1 MGVEE
6 EMAKLLSM
14 PKVLPNKENAAVA
27 LQGAEEGIVL
37 LKNDGVLP
45 LKEKSLA
52 LFGAGAIDT
61 IICGTGS
68 GYVLTPYLIN
78 VLDGLKNEGYE
89 ITSENWLN
97 RFKAASQDARKD
109 DSKKFSM
116 IDLYFSGLKTMIDD
130 IEITEDDLKEAKK
143 AQTAF
148 YAIRRVAGEGQDR
161 YAKEGDYYLSTK
173 EKENLDK
180 LNQAFKRVVVILN
193 TSVIDVSY
201 IAALPNVKGIIYL
214 GLAGL
219 EAGHALGEI
228 VSGKVNPSGR
238 LTDTWAKRYEDYPAS
253 KTFSH
258 NDGNVT
264 QEDYAEGI
272 YVGYRYFDSF
282 GIEPL
287 FPFGFGLSY
296 TRFERRLVKYVVEA
310 GRIILDLSV
319 KNIGEVSGKDV
330 EEIYVSAP
338 VGKLDKPYQE
348 LKGYQKTKELKPGEE
363 EIMQVVISL
372 ASLASFSEADSAWI
386 MEEGRYLFRLG
397 TSSKE
402 TKVILALELDQAA
415 ILIKTNDVL
424 KMDKPMKEIK
434 PVAYKK
440 EDITCPIVK
449 LLASSMKTKDETY
462 KEKNETITYVAEG
475 QEYHPY
481 IENNPYKLPYPIK
494 EKVVKVAVKPTSTF
508 IDVVEGR
515 VTYEEFIASL
525 DEDVLV
531 RLVAGIG
538 HETPYQIPS
547 RLSKGLKKLPGMQSS
562 GETTAQYI
570 DSLGIPNMYLDD
582 GPTGLHSP
590 GLASTSFPVGTVA
603 AQTWNP
609 SLIEKLGQ
617 AYGKDMVSYH
627 CSIALGPGMN
637 IHRDPLCGRNFE
649 YYSEDPLLTG
659 LSAAAFTKGLQS
671 LKGKGVALKHF
682 ATNNQ
687 EDNRP
692 LVNNTVS
699 PRALREIYL
708 KGFEIVVREADPRT
722 IMTSYNSFNGMHTSS
737 NRDLLM
743 KVVRGE
749 WGFKGFIM
757 TDWEGESNRI
767 WDLHAGNDI
776 LMGGIRPDT
785 IKWGLKDVA
794 PVFDEDGKIHDEIEL
809 IFGGYMKRPFPCW
822 GSFIN
827 LKDGKDQVSTIV
839 KKDVEVNKDVLPLV
853 EKGLAKIEELKDGA
867 KKITYFGIHTGAY
880 LPLGDVQMD
889 AIRIL
894 KVIAKSSAMDE
905 LLGIIKNQK

>member
-1 MGVEE
+1 
-6 EMAKLLSM
+6 MAKLLSM
-14 PKVLPNKENAAVA
+14 PKVLPNKENAEVA
-27 LQGAEEGIVL
+27 LKGAEEGIVL
-37 LKNDGVLP
+37 LRNDGVLP
-45 LKEKSLA
+45 CKEKSLA

-68 GYVLTPYLIN
+68 GYVTTPYLIN

-89 ITSENWLN
+89 ITSESWLN
-97 RFKAASQDARKD
+97 RFKTASQEARKD
-109 DSKKFSM
+109 DNKKFSV
-116 IDLYFSGLKTMIDD
+116 IELYFSGLKTMIDD
-130 IEITEDDLKEAKK
+130 VEITEEDLKEAEK
-143 AQTAF
+143 AKTAI
-148 YAIRRVAGEGQDR
+148 YVIRRVAGEGNDR
-161 YAKEGDYYLSTK
+161 YAKDGDYYLSSV
-173 EKENLDK
+173 EKENIAK
-180 LNQAFKRVVVILN
+180 LNKSFKKVIVVLN

-201 IAALPNVKGIIYL
+201 IAALNNVKGIIYL

-228 VSGKVNPSGR
+228 ISGKINPSGR
-238 LTDTWAKRYEDYPAS
+238 LTDTWAKHYEDYPAS

-258 NDGNVT
+258 NDGNVA
-264 QEDYAEGI
+264 QEDYLEGI

-296 TRFERRLVKYVVEA
+296 TTFERKLVKYT
-310 GRIILDLSV
+310 LDKENVLLEIAV
-319 KNIGEVSGKDV
+319 KNIGACSGKDV

-338 VGKLDKPYQE
+338 EGKLDKPYQE

-363 EIMQVVISL
+363 EIVHVIVPFI
-372 ASLASFSEADSAWI
+372 SLASFSESDSAWLL
-386 MEEGRYLFRLG
+386 EKGKYLFRLG

-402 TKVILALELDQAA
+402 TKVVLALDLDKTA
-415 ILIKTNDVL
+415 ILLKTNDVL
-424 KMDKPMKEIK
+424 KTDKPLKEIK
-434 PVAYKK
+434 PSPYPK
-440 EDITCPIVK
+440 EVISCPLITIF
-449 LLASSMKTKDETY
+449 ASSLKTKDETS
-462 KEKNETITYVAEG
+462 KEKDETVTYIPQG
-475 QEYHPY
+475 KEYHPY
-481 IENNPYKLPYPIK
+481 MEKNPYKFPYLTK
-494 EKVVKVAVKPTSTF
+494 ERVVNVAYKPNSTF
-508 IDVVEGR
+508 IDVVEGK
-515 VTYEEFIASL
+515 VSYEEFIASL
-525 DEDVLV
+525 DTEVLI

-547 RLSKGLKKLPGMQSS
+547 RLNKGLKKLQGMQSS
-562 GETTAQYI
+562 GETTAQYV
-570 DSLGIPNMYLDD
+570 DALGIPNMYLDD

-590 GLASTSFPVGTVA
+590 GLSSTSFPVGTVA

-649 YYSEDPLLTG
+649 YYSEDPLITG
-659 LSAAAFTKGLQS
+659 FSAAAFTKGVQS

-708 KGFEIVVREADPRT
+708 KGFEIAVREADPRT

-757 TDWEGESNRI
+757 TDWEGASNRV

-776 LMGGIRPDT
+776 LMGGIRPDV
-785 IKWGLKDVA
+785 IKWGLEDIA
-794 PVFDEDGKIHDEIEL
+794 PVFDEDGKIHIEMESL
-809 IFGGYMKRPFPCW
+809 FGGYAKVPFPCW

-827 LKDGKDQVSTIV
+827 TKDGKDQISAVV
-839 KKDVEVNKDVLPLV
+839 KKDVEVSKEILPLV
-853 EKGLAKIEELKDGA
+853 ENGLAKIEEMKDGS
-867 KKITYFGIHTGAY
+867 KKVTYFGIHTGAY
-880 LPLGDVQMD
+880 LPLGDVQAD

-905 LLGIIKNQK
+905 LKEIIRNQQ